1 MDKKYNIA
9 KAINILVCMGIVV
22 AIMLCAYNAWSLN
35 GEYTLFSFFASLVM
49 HGGLGVMIYFGV
61 DSILRRVFHQN
72 K

>member
-9 KAINILVCMGIVV
+9 KVINILVCMGIVV
-22 AIMLCAYNAWSLN
+22 AIMHCAYNTWSLN

-49 HGGLGVMIYFGV
+49 HGGLGIIIYCVV
-61 DSILRRVFHQN
+61 DWILRRVFQQI

>member
-1 MDKKYNIA
+1 MRKKYNIA
-9 KAINILVCMGIVV
+9 RAINVLFSLAIIVT
-22 AIMLCAYNAWSLN
+22 IMICAYNEWSKH
-35 GEYTLFSFFASLVM
+35 GAYTAFSFIASLVM

>member
-35 GEYTLFSFFASLVM
+35 GKYIWFSFFASLVM
-49 HGGLGVMIYFGV
+49 HGALGIMIY
-61 DSILRRVFHQN
+61 
-72 K
+72 